1 MKCWSETMRPNDHRL
16 AATKPSPLTLALKR
30 VFDVAV
36 SGSAIILLLPLFI
49 IVAAAVKFDSQGPVF
64 FRQARVGRGGH
75 LFRIFKFRSMV
86 VGASRIGSALTVQDD
101 PRVTRLGAFLR
112 ARKIDELPQLFN
124 VFAGSMSLV
133 GPRPEVPEY
142 MEFYTQE
149 QRALILSMR
158 PGITDYAAVLFRD
171 ENKMLDC
178 EGDPVN
184 VYRCRIMPIK
194 FALYERYSRE
204 IGLLTDLR
212 LIFGTVVLLISSKN
226 LGWVEIDRDILT
238 AVLPDAVG
246 CQETEG
252 ESLEQVR

>member
-1 MKCWSETMRPNDHRL
+1 MRSNDHRPTV
-16 AATKPSPLTLALKR
+16 TKPSQRTLALKR

-36 SGSAIILLLPLFI
+36 SGLAIILLLPVFM
-49 IVAAAVKFDSQGPVF
+49 IVAAAIKIDSHGPVF
-64 FRQARVGRGGH
+64 FRQARVGRDGH

-86 VGASRIGSALTVQDD
+86 DGAAQAGSALTVQHD

-112 ARKIDELPQLFN
+112 DRKIDELPQLFN

-142 MEFYTQE
+142 MEFYTCE

-171 ENKMLDC
+171 ENEMLDG
-178 EGDPVN
+178 ESDPVS
-184 VYRCRIMPIK
+184 VYRYRIMPIK
-194 FALYERYSRE
+194 YALYERYSRE

-212 LIFGTVVLLISSKN
+212 LISSTVALLVLPKSWRLFEIGPDSSIAALTGTVVSHKPDGDRLDRISNS
-226 LGWVEIDRDILT
+226 
-238 AVLPDAVG
+238 
-246 CQETEG
+246 
-252 ESLEQVR
+252 